1 MDKHHFEKVMR
12 VVDESTRATERF
24 INQPTDDNLKIMQKL
39 TDAAIVALRGLK
51 LNQNKEDEVT

>member
-51 LNQNKEDEVT
+51 LNQNK